1 MIVPASSVGSDGQG
15 ASVVA
20 VNDLQRG
27 VVVPGYGY
35 DHPTRS
41 SMVDRRVLSLFR
53 PHLHVGQAA
62 MEVPSQPFV
71 QVVCARGRD
80 CGAGPD
86 VREAFREEEV
96 TDRRGELGCVQVAS
110 M

>member
-1 MIVPASSVGSDGQG
+1 
-15 ASVVA
+15 
-20 VNDLQRG
+20 
-27 VVVPGYGY
+27 
-35 DHPTRS
+35 
-41 SMVDRRVLSLFR
+41 
-53 PHLHVGQAA
+53 